1 MLSSDASFAKSTLLQ
16 VFTSVAVYVALN
28 ITTKYCS
35 NKAIFSSYISL
46 FYFVDASFTKNFW
59 KNFPSV
65 IEGVF
70 AFTKYL

>member
-1 MLSSDASFAKSTLLQ
+1 MFSSDASFAKSTLLQ
-16 VFTSVAVYVALN
+16 VFTSVAIYVALY

-46 FYFVDASFTKNFW
+46 FYCADASFTKN
-59 KNFPSV
+59 SV

-70 AFTKYL
+70 AFTKY